1 MRFQVGEVSVI
12 TPQRHVALATALA
25 ETAAPSRRWLGLG
38 SIDPGP
44 LVLAVAADRAT
55 LTRWSQGR
63 VPGWG
68 AGFAMPS
75 ARTIV
80 IRADGGDPFGTLR
93 HELAHIALHQRVKQ
107 RVPLWFS
114 EGYAVLAAGEHG
126 RMDALQLNLTVVS
139 GRVPDLR
146 GLDAALRA
154 GASDAE
160 AAYALAGSAVGELAR
175 RNPGR
180 TLDPLLA
187 QLAAG
192 ASFDAAVLAT
202 TGLTPGRFEEVW
214 YKAVRHRY
222 NWGIWLVTG
231 GVWLLVALGLGGA
244 AVWRRRF
251 DAPRRAALDIGWPA
265 PPDDEDD
272 KTITV
277 AGAPLDRSDTDR

>member
-1 MRFQVGEVSVI
+1 M
-12 TPQRHVALATALA
+12 ALATALA
-25 ETAAPSRRWLGLG
+25 EAASRSRRWLGLG
-38 SIDPGP
+38 FVDPGP
-44 LVLAVAADRAT
+44 LVLAVAHDGAM
-55 LTRWSQGR
+55 LGRWSQGR
-63 VPGWG
+63 IPGWG
-68 AGFAMPS
+68 AGFALPS
-75 ARTIV
+75 ARTIA
-80 IRADGGDPFGTLR
+80 IRADGGDAFGTLR
-93 HELAHIALHQRVKQ
+93 HELAHIALHQRVKG

-126 RMDALQLNLTVVS
+126 RMDALQLNLSVVA

-202 TGLTPGRFEEVW
+202 TGLTPDRFDEVW
-214 YKAVRHRY
+214 YRSVRRRY
-222 NWGIWLVTG
+222 NWGIWFITG
-231 GVWLLVALGLGGA
+231 GVWLLVAVGLGVLA
-244 AVWRRRF
+244 IWRRRY
-251 DAPRRAALDIGWPA
+251 DAPRRAALDIGWSL
-265 PPDDEDD
+265 PPDEEHDNI
-272 KTITV
+272 ITV